1 MNIILCKTVSTHM
14 QTQTSV
20 YMGRLKMQDKQ
31 VKTKVF
37 QYSISALSADVIF
50 AVFNILLIPVVIN
63 ICICISAFKI
73 YLANITLSKQV
84 ELEKVAIAIHC
95 NLRRNDTVP
104 HDMGF
109 NYETIV
115 HHTTNSTILQLSP
128 PTMQPHTELQHNRII
143 R

>member
-1 MNIILCKTVSTHM
+1 M

-95 NLRRNDTVP
+95 NLR
-104 HDMGF
+104 
-109 NYETIV
+109 
-115 HHTTNSTILQLSP
+115 
-128 PTMQPHTELQHNRII
+128 
-143 R
+143 